1 MTNDKLFNFVIV
13 SIFIL
18 ILFSC
23 NSEEVYEKYIQI
35 PEQSWESS
43 NTLNFDVN
51 IQDTLSP
58 HNIYINVRNSS
69 KYNMSNLY
77 IFITTT
83 SPENYTLRDTFE
95 CFLADEKGK
104 WLGNGWGDLYENKIL
119 YKKNVRFPV
128 QGKYNFK
135 FVQGMRTEKL
145 KHISDIGLSIE
156 KLNNK

>member
-1 MTNDKLFNFVIV
+1 MTKIKLPTNLIAI
-13 SIFIL
+13 IFIL
-18 ILFSC
+18 VLFSC
-23 NSEEVYEKYIQI
+23 NSGEVYEKYTQI
-35 PEQSWESS
+35 PNQVWESS
-43 NTLNFDVN
+43 NTINFDVN
-51 IQDTLSP
+51 IQDTISP

-69 KYNMSNLY
+69 KYNMRNLY
-77 IFITTT
+77 LFITTT

-95 CFLADEKGK
+95 CFLANEKGK

-119 YKKNVRFPV
+119 YKQNVRFPV

-145 KHISDIGLSIE
+145 KHISDIGISIE